1 MTLTSFLSPDDHAF
15 ANGMVY
21 ERVSNMDQA
30 RAAMSRYAEWRREK
44 AARELLE
51 VWQQFDAGAVVG
63 PGVRL
68 ALDARLINQGDRQNV
83 QIEGPCAI
91 RGIVRA
97 EGGRI
102 HIGKFAY
109 IGDGSIICARD
120 SITVG
125 AATLLAHGV
134 QVLDNNSHPTQSFQ
148 RMIQFRRMLGD
159 KRINAPLEIDAAPVV
174 IGDRCWL
181 GLNSIVAKG
190 VTIGN
195 DTIIGAGSVVT
206 RSLEPGVVAA
216 GNPAAAVRKL
226 SQAELEIPPH
236 ALDGV

>member
-1 MTLTSFLSPDDHAF
+1 MISFLSPDDHAF

-21 ERVSNMDQA
+21 ERVETLEQA
-30 RAAMSRYAEWRREK
+30 RAAMSRYPEWRREQ

-51 VWQQFDAGAVVG
+51 VWQQFDAGAVVA

-68 ALDARLINQGDRQNV
+68 ALNARLVNQGPRENV
-83 QIEGPCAI
+83 RIDGPCAI

-97 EGGRI
+97 EGGQI

-109 IGDGSIICARD
+109 IGDGSIICARI
-120 SITVG
+120 SISVG

-159 KRINAPLEIDAAPVV
+159 KRLNAPLEIDHAPVV
-174 IGDRCWL
+174 IGQRCWI
-181 GLNSIVAKG
+181 GLNSVVAKG
-190 VTIGN
+190 VSIGD
-195 DTIIGAGSVVT
+195 DTIVGAGAVVT
-206 RSLEPGVVAA
+206 RSLEAGVVAA

-226 SQAELEIPPH
+226 TPAELELPPN
-236 ALDGV
+236 ALDGL